1 MKSSKII
8 IGPSQT
14 SAFQPYRKPSYEV
27 AGVNDK
33 KDNITNDDSSTT
45 CCAIKDVF
53 KNRRNAFQSI
63 KRLFK
68 RDEGIN

>member
-14 SAFQPYRKPSYEV
+14 SAFQPYRKPSYD
-27 AGVNDK
+27 AATAVNDK
-33 KDNITNDDSSTT
+33 KDNITNDDGSTS

-53 KNRRNAFQSI
+53 KNRRNAFQNI

-68 RDEGIN
+68 RDENH